1 LPEPYGESKVSVTGL
16 LGDLRHMTIVRTN
29 SSAATRLL
37 LAYLSAATDIAVE
50 SVGEREV
57 RVSLLGSYRE
67 DAMRLALYLRLRAWE
82 AGQRADG
89 IDVRLDLDAAEPPAA
104 ASV

>member
-1 LPEPYGESKVSVTGL
+1 AGKVSAPASL
-16 LGDLRHMTIVRTN
+16 SRLRQMTIVRTN

-37 LAYLSAATDIAVE
+37 LEYLTAVTDIAVE
-50 SVGEREV
+50 PVGAHEV

-89 IDVRLDLDAAEPPAA
+89 VDVKLDLDATEPPTAA
-104 ASV
+104 NA

>member
-1 LPEPYGESKVSVTGL
+1 VSSSSAHASILAG
-16 LGDLRHMTIVRTN
+16 LRHMTLVRTN

-37 LAYLSAATDIAVE
+37 LAFLSSASDIAVE
-50 SVGEREV
+50 PVGSCEV

-82 AGQRADG
+82 AGQRSEG
-89 IDVRLDLDAAEPPAA
+89 VDVKLELDPAEPPAA
-104 ASV
+104 A

>member
-1 LPEPYGESKVSVTGL
+1 
-16 LGDLRHMTIVRTN
+16 MTIVRTN

-37 LAYLSAATDIAVE
+37 LAYLDAASDIAVE
-50 SVGEREV
+50 PLGEREV

-82 AGQRADG
+82 AGRRADG
-89 IDVRLDLDAAEPPAA
+89 VDVKLELEGAEPPT
-104 ASV
+104 SGS

>member
-1 LPEPYGESKVSVTGL
+1 
-16 LGDLRHMTIVRTN
+16 MTIVRTN
-29 SSAATRLL
+29 NSAATRLL
-37 LAYLSAATDIAVE
+37 LTYLRSATDIAVQPL
-50 SVGEREV
+50 GTCEV

-89 IDVRLDLDAAEPPAA
+89 VDVKLDLDAVDGPPAA
-104 ASV
+104 

>member
-1 LPEPYGESKVSVTGL
+1 
-16 LGDLRHMTIVRTN
+16 MTIVRTN
-29 SSAATRLL
+29 SSAATQLL
-37 LAYLSAATDIAVE
+37 LAYLSAVTDIAVE
-50 SVGEREV
+50 PVGAQEV

-89 IDVRLDLDAAEPPAA
+89 VDVKLELDAAEPPAA
-104 ASV
+104 ANA

>member
-1 LPEPYGESKVSVTGL
+1 
-16 LGDLRHMTIVRTN
+16 MTIVRTN
-29 SSAATRLL
+29 SSAATQLL
-37 LAYLSAATDIAVE
+37 LAYLSAVTDIAVE
-50 SVGEREV
+50 PVGAQEV

-89 IDVRLDLDAAEPPAA
+89 VDVKLELDGAEPPAA
-104 ASV
+104 TNA

>member
-1 LPEPYGESKVSVTGL
+1 MRTAGKVSAPASL
-16 LGDLRHMTIVRTN
+16 CRLRQMTIVRTN

-37 LAYLSAATDIAVE
+37 LEYLSAVTDIAVE
-50 SVGEREV
+50 PLGAHEV

-89 IDVRLDLDAAEPPAA
+89 VDVKLELDAAEPPTAA
-104 ASV
+104 NA

>member
-1 LPEPYGESKVSVTGL
+1 VNQLY

-37 LAYLSAATDIAVE
+37 LAYLGAASDVAAE
-50 SVGEREV
+50 PVGDCEV
-57 RVSLLGSYRE
+57 RVSLLDSYRE
-67 DAMRLALYLRLRAWE
+67 DAMHLALYLRLRAWE

-89 IDVRLDLDAAEPPAA
+89 VDVTLDLAAEPPASA
-104 ASV
+104 NA

>member
-1 LPEPYGESKVSVTGL
+1 
-16 LGDLRHMTIVRTN
+16 MTVVRTN

-37 LAYLSAATDIAVE
+37 IAYLSAVTDIAVE
-50 SVGEREV
+50 PIGAREV

-82 AGQRADG
+82 AGQRAQG
-89 IDVRLDLDAAEPPAA
+89 NDVRLDLDAAA
-104 ASV
+104 

>member
-1 LPEPYGESKVSVTGL
+1 MSSRSDHTGVL
-16 LGDLRHMTIVRTN
+16 SGLRHMTIVRTN

-37 LAYLSAATDIAVE
+37 LAFLSSASDIAVE
-50 SVGEREV
+50 PVGTCEV

-82 AGQRADG
+82 TGQRAEG
-89 IDVRLDLDAAEPPAA
+89 VDVKLELDAAGPPAPA
-104 ASV
+104 